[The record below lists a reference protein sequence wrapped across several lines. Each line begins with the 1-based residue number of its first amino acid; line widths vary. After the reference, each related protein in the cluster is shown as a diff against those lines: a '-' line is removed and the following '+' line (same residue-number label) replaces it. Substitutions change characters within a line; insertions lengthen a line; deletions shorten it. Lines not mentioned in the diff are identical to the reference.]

1 MSRSSDKRN
10 FFISYS
16 RQDTEAARELVIE
29 LEKAGVSVWLDIA
42 EIRPG
47 DRWQSMIQE
56 ELRKARVK
64 VVLLTPSS
72 LASQWT
78 YFEVGAAVADG
89 KIIIPV
95 LSKDVLPEQVPSL
108 LRNFQWI
115 SDSPVDKAAKL
126 IADAVSSASE

>member
-1 MSRSSDKRN
+1 MSSSSDKRN
-10 FFISYS
+10 VFISYS
-16 RQDTEAARELVIE
+16 RQDTEAAHELVSE

-56 ELRKARVK
+56 ELRKARVM